1 MANTLLTP
9 QVIANRAVATLYRD
23 TVMSQLVHRD
33 YEQEFARKVGDT
45 ITIKRPPT
53 FVAQEFNR
61 STGIVIQDATETG
74 LTMTLNHFKDVSFSV
89 TPEEMTLQIDEFQEQ
104 FITPA
109 VQAIIQQLESD
120 LLALRAD
127 IPTSVGTASGEEW
140 NKPEALIGA
149 RRELSKRAV
158 PLTQRYAVV
167 GSTMAGEWLKNDL
180 LKKADARGDTQ
191 GLREA
196 SLGNRLFSFD
206 TYEHNGIVQPVP
218 GPGISSTE
226 VGIAFH
232 RDALAMAIRPLAI
245 PMGARDRS
253 AIANYNGLGIRVT
266 YGYDMVHKLD
276 VVSLDILYGMKVID
290 PQKAVL
296 IRGPLGS

>member
-1 MANTLLTP
+1 MANTILTP
-9 QVIANRAVATLYRD
+9 QIIANRAVATLYRD

-33 YEQEFARKVGDT
+33 YEQEFAKKVGDT
-45 ITIKRPPT
+45 ITIRRPAT

-61 STGIVIQDATETG
+61 STGIVIQDATESG

-89 TPEEMTLQIDEFQEQ
+89 TPEEMTLQIDDFQGR
-104 FITPA
+104 FIEPA
-109 VQAIIQQLESD
+109 VQAIIQQLETD

-127 IPTSVGTASGEEW
+127 IPTHVGTGSGEEW

-158 PLTQRYAVV
+158 PLTNRFAVV
-167 GSTMAGEWLKNDL
+167 GSTMAGEWLKNDI

-206 TYEHNGIVQPVP
+206 TYEHNGITQPVP
-218 GPGISSTE
+218 GPGIPTTE

-266 YGYDMVHKLD
+266 YGYDMTHKLD
-276 VVSLDILYGMKVID
+276 VVSLDVLYGMKVID

-296 IRGPLGS
+296 IQGPLG